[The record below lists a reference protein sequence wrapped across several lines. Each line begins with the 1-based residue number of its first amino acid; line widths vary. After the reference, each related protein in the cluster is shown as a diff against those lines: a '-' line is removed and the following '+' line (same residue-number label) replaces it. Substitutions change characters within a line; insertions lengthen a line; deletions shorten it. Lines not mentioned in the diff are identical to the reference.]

1 MQIMNESN
9 KIIDDLFEQETPP
22 LQYPTTQTPDEV
34 QLYFNDISA
43 FPLLSAKEEISLTK
57 KCLKGCL
64 ESREKMIKSNL
75 RLVVKI
81 ARRYLNRGL
90 PLLDLI
96 AEGNRGLFHA
106 IKKFDPDK
114 GYRFS
119 TYATPWI
126 KQHIEYAIMNQARI
140 VRLPV
145 HIIKE
150 LNAYLRTIQEL
161 SNDMTNPP
169 TFDIIA
175 KKLNCSVESVNKL
188 MYLNEKVISLDV
200 SANETNNPLLDLLID
215 EEDLGPEQITVSDDL
230 KQKMVNWLYQLNPSQ
245 REVIARRYGLLGYNI
260 STLDE
265 VSKDIGLTR
274 ERVRQIQIEGLSLL
288 KKKLDSQNINYE
300 MLFSL

>member
-1 MQIMNESN
+1 MNDSN
-9 KIIDDLFEQETPP
+9 NIIDELFEQETPP
-22 LQYPTTQTPDEV
+22 LQSPTTQAPDEI
-34 QLYFNDISA
+34 QLYFNDISS
-43 FPLLSAKEEISLTK
+43 FPLLSAEEEIFLAK
-57 KCLKGCL
+57 KALKGCL

-96 AEGNRGLFHA
+96 EEGNIGLFHA
-106 IKKFDPDK
+106 LKKFDPEK
-114 GYRFS
+114 GFRFS

-126 KQHIEYAIMNQARI
+126 KQHIEYAIMNQVRI

-150 LNAYLRTIQEL
+150 LNAYLRISREL
-161 SNDMTNPP
+161 SQDMKNPP
-169 TFDIIA
+169 TFDNIA
-175 KKLNCSVESVNKL
+175 KKMDCSVESVMKM
-188 MYLNEKVISLDV
+188 MYLNEKIISLDV
-200 SANETNNPLLDLLID
+200 TANESNNPLLDILID
-215 EEDLGPEQITVSDDL
+215 EEGLDPEQLTVYDDL
-230 KQKMVNWLYQLNPSQ
+230 KQKMVNLLYQLNFSQ
-245 REVIARRYGLLGYNI
+245 REVLARRYGLLGYNI

-274 ERVRQIQIEGLSLL
+274 ERVRQIQIEGLTIL
-288 KKKLDSQNINYE
+288 KKKLDSQNMNYE